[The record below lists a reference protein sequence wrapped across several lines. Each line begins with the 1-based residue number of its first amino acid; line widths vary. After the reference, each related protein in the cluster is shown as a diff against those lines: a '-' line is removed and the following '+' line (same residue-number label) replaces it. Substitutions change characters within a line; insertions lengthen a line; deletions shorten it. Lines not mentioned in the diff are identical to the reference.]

1 MTRHFSESVAIRLRN
16 AARRAA
22 RSRRTNKAEGCITGT
37 NHKARRSFVP
47 VWEADYSCASPKLHH
62 PVFSSLSIP
71 LRVEIPNGS

>member
-47 VWEADYSCASPKLHH
+47 GVGSRLQLCLAKTPSSC
-62 PVFSSLSIP
+62 VFFAFYPTTS
-71 LRVEIPNGS
+71 